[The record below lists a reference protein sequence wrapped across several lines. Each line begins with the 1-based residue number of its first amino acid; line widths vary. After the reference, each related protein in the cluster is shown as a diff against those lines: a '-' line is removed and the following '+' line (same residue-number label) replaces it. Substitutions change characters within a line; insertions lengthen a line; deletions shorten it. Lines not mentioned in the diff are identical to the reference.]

1 MLNPKNYVFLQQI
14 FVAKFCSKNLLQKNV
29 VTCWVQDTYFSNT
42 ATSGIKKIVFFE
54 KLQKN
59 APLFSIWKRCI
70 QLSDN

>member
-14 FVAKFCSKNLLQKNV
+14 FVAKFCSINLLQKNV

-42 ATSGIKKIVFFE
+42 ATSGIKKFAFFE

-59 APLFSIWKRCI
+59 APLFPFWERRIKYA
-70 QLSDN
+70 DN

>member
-14 FVAKFCSKNLLQKNV
+14 FVAKFCSINLPQKNV

-42 ATSGIKKIVFFE
+42 ATSGIKKFAFFE

-59 APLFSIWKRCI
+59 APLFPSRKGCI
-70 QLSDN
+70 KTTDN